1 MTPAPPSTPPDR
13 IRTILADDHAL
24 VLEGLRGLLEQ
35 QSDIEVVAVA
45 RDGDELLELL
55 EKHTADV
62 VVLDLQMP
70 FGGLLALQEIRR
82 RGFPVRVL
90 VLTAFGDGES
100 IQSALELE
108 AEGFALKTESPTQTV
123 EAIRQVA
130 QGRLV
135 FPRIAQRWLATY
147 RKPDRTSGA
156 ALSAREIEV
165 LGWVAQG
172 KTNAEIA
179 AMLTV
184 SENTVRFHLKNIFE
198 KLGVANRTEAA
209 AWYFQNEQ
217 GKEGV

>member
-1 MTPAPPSTPPDR
+1 MSER

-35 QSDIEVVAVA
+35 AHDIEVVAVA
-45 RDGDELLELL
+45 QNGDELLDLL
-55 EKHTADV
+55 ACYEVDV

-70 FGGLLALQEIRR
+70 YGGLKALAEIRR
-82 RGFPVRVL
+82 RAIPVRVL

-130 QGRLV
+130 QGRIV
-135 FPRIAQRWLATY
+135 FPRSAQRWMASQRQTAVA
-147 RKPDRTSGA
+147 KPA
-156 ALSAREIEV
+156 INLSAREIEV
-165 LGWVAQG
+165 LRLLAQG
-172 KTNAEIA
+172 LTNQQISRE
-179 AMLTV
+179 LTV

-198 KLGVANRTEAA
+198 KLAVTNRTEAA
-209 AWYFQNEQ
+209 AWYFENQ
-217 GKEGV
+217 GNLTA

>member
-1 MTPAPPSTPPDR
+1 MSER

-35 QSDIEVVAVA
+35 ARDIEVVAVA
-45 RDGDELLELL
+45 QNGDELLDLL
-55 EKHTADV
+55 GQHEVDV

-70 FGGLLALQEIRR
+70 YGGLKALAEIRR
-82 RGFPVRVL
+82 REIPVRVL

-130 QGRLV
+130 QGRIV
-135 FPRIAQRWLATY
+135 FPRSAQRWMASQRRTDVS
-147 RKPDRTSGA
+147 KPVIN
-156 ALSAREIEV
+156 LSAREIEV
-165 LGWVAQG
+165 LGLLAQG
-172 KTNAEIA
+172 LTNQQISRE
-179 AMLTV
+179 LTV

-198 KLGVANRTEAA
+198 KLEVTNRTEAA
-209 AWYFQNEQ
+209 AWYFENQ
-217 GKEGV
+217 GNLTAYRNGAAG